1 MPKYISLIL
10 LIVLSNAQ
18 DDIFHIELTNERN
31 YPVFINATGDYNIKA
46 GKTQRVF
53 KVNGIT
59 NNSKI
64 ERIEWRTKNAFS
76 WNDGTRSE
84 DFPVVNSLTYTKK
97 GVGTSMVGLLPEMK
111 GSTVSIYG
119 LYKGQIDSV
128 KIHIQ

>member
-1 MPKYISLIL
+1 MSKYIPLIL

-59 NNSKI
+59 NNPKI

-84 DFPVVNSLTYTKK
+84 DFPVVNSLTYTKN
-97 GVGTSMVGLLPEMK
+97 GIGSAMVGLLPEMK
-111 GSTVSIYG
+111 GTTVTIYG
-119 LYKGQIDSV
+119 FYHDQLDSV
-128 KIHIQ
+128 KVHIQ

>member
-1 MPKYISLIL
+1 MSKYMSLIL

-84 DFPVVNSLTYTKK
+84 NFPVVNSLTYTKK

-119 LYKGQIDSV
+119 FYKGQIDSV
-128 KIHIQ
+128 KIHVQ

>member
-1 MPKYISLIL
+1 MSKYIPLIL

-31 YPVFINATGDYNIKA
+31 YPVFINAIGDYNIKA

-119 LYKGQIDSV
+119 FYKGQIDSV

>member
-1 MPKYISLIL
+1 MLKYMPLFL
-10 LIVLSNAQ
+10 LIVFSNSQ
-18 DDIFHIELTNERN
+18 DNSFHIELTNERD
-31 YPVFINATGDYNIKA
+31 YPVFINETGDYNIKA

-59 NNSKI
+59 NNSKV
-64 ERIEWRTKNAFS
+64 ERIDWKTKNAFS

-119 LYKGQIDSV
+119 FYKGQIDSV

>member
-1 MPKYISLIL
+1 MPKYIPLIL

-84 DFPVVNSLTYTKK
+84 NFPVVNSLTYTKK

-119 LYKGQIDSV
+119 FYNGQIDSV

>member
-1 MPKYISLIL
+1 MSKYISLIL

-18 DDIFHIELTNERN
+18 DDIFHVELTNERN

-64 ERIEWRTKNAFS
+64 ERIEWRTKNAFY

>member
-1 MPKYISLIL
+1 MSKYASLFL
-10 LIVLSNAQ
+10 LIVFSNAQ
-18 DDIFHIELTNERN
+18 DDSFYIELTNERD
-31 YPVFINATGDYNIKA
+31 YPVFINETGDYNIKA

-59 NNSKI
+59 NNSKV
-64 ERIEWRTKNAFS
+64 ERIDWKTKNAFS

-119 LYKGQIDSV
+119 FYKDKVDSV

>member
-1 MPKYISLIL
+1 MSKYIPLIL

-18 DDIFHIELTNERN
+18 DDIFHIELTNDRN

-76 WNDGTRSE
+76 WNDGTKSE
-84 DFPVVNSLTYTKK
+84 DFPVVNSLTYTKN

>member
-1 MPKYISLIL
+1 MSKYMSLIL

-31 YPVFINATGDYNIKA
+31 YPVFVNATGEYNIKA

-97 GVGTSMVGLLPEMK
+97 GVGTTMVGLLPEMK

-119 LYKGQIDSV
+119 FYKGQIDSV

>member
-1 MPKYISLIL
+1 MSKYIPLIL

-76 WNDGTRSE
+76 WNDGTKSE
-84 DFPVVNSLTYTKK
+84 DFPVVNSLTYTKN
-97 GVGTSMVGLLPEMK
+97 GVGTSMVGVLPEMK

>member
-1 MPKYISLIL
+1 MSKYIPLIL
-10 LIVLSNAQ
+10 LIVLSNTQ

-76 WNDGTRSE
+76 WNDGTKSE
-84 DFPVVNSLTYTKK
+84 DFPVVNSLTYPKN
-97 GVGTSMVGLLPEMK
+97 GVLTLMVGLLPEMK

>member
-18 DDIFHIELTNERN
+18 DDIFYIELTNERN
-31 YPVFINATGDYNIKA
+31 YPFFINATGDYNIKA

-76 WNDGTRSE
+76 WNDGTKSE
-84 DFPVVNSLTYTKK
+84 DFPVVNSLTYTKN

>member
-1 MPKYISLIL
+1 MSKYIPLIL

-84 DFPVVNSLTYTKK
+84 NFPVVNSLTYTKK

>member
-1 MPKYISLIL
+1 MSKYIPLIL

-59 NNSKI
+59 NNPKI

>member
-1 MPKYISLIL
+1 MSKYASLFL
-10 LIVLSNAQ
+10 LIVFSNAQ
-18 DDIFHIELTNERN
+18 DDSFHIKLTNERD
-31 YPVFINATGDYNIKA
+31 YPVYVNEAGDYNIKA

-59 NNSKI
+59 NNSKV
-64 ERIEWRTKNAFS
+64 ERIDWKTKNAFS

-119 LYKGQIDSV
+119 FYKDKVDSV

>member
-1 MPKYISLIL
+1 MSKYIPLIL

-76 WNDGTRSE
+76 WNDGTKSE